1 VEEEIVLA
9 NTPLV
14 DRALA
19 AEGEAEEE
27 EKEVRGDEAVFMAI
41 SSPMLRSWLLLPRPR
56 FFLPRLSRLSRP
68 PLHSTLRAAANI
80 KSISAVEMWVARPEQ
95 ELQND
100 RHWLRFTPVAR
111 VGSPMAE

>member
-1 VEEEIVLA
+1 MEEEIVLA

-19 AEGEAEEE
+19 AEGEEE

-56 FFLPRLSRLSRP
+56 FFLPRLSRLS